1 VATPLHRRSRRL
13 RSLFLEVSRPLP
25 LRRRLNITD
34 PHGLRSFENTNTLV
48 EVANNNHFEEP
59 QVFDDTFERDS
70 LEQQSIGSPIREG
83 FPPISQVIPY
93 FVDIEE
99 TPRQV

>member
-1 VATPLHRRSRRL
+1 M
-13 RSLFLEVSRPLP
+13 
-25 LRRRLNITD
+25 RLNGTN
-34 PHGLRSFENTNTLV
+34 PHRLRSFENTNTHV
-48 EVANNNHFEEP
+48 EAVNNNHFEEP
-59 QVFDDTFERDS
+59 EIYDGTSERDS

-93 FVDIEE
+93 PVDIEE